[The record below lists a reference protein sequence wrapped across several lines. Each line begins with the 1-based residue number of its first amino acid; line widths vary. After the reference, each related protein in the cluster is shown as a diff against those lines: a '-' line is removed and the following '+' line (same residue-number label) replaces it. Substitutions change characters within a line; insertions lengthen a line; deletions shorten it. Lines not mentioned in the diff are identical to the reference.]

1 MYYLS
6 KRDNATKIKVD
17 EGYSNE
23 NTVMIEYLNGPKQGK
38 AVPITRSTLK
48 RWWKKVEQ
56 ENTSVQMPSTEKL
69 ENVKNVCPIKKT
81 TKKIDRT
88 EDVEKIVKMLIDDY
102 VYKYYDSVNCYKVYD
117 IMAQNHVIAE
127 IYPQRKK
134 IVCYLRS
141 LEGMD
146 LSKTIFHKQGYK
158 YYLPCR
164 ADISYDDDFI
174 SILKNFL

>member
-1 MYYLS
+1 M
-6 KRDNATKIKVD
+6 
-17 EGYSNE
+17 
-23 NTVMIEYLNGPKQGK
+23 
-38 AVPITRSTLK
+38 LK
-48 RWWKKVEQ
+48 MFVQLKKNNQ
-56 ENTSVQMPSTEKL
+56 
-69 ENVKNVCPIKKT
+69 
-81 TKKIDRT
+81 KIDRT

-164 ADISYDDDFI
+164 VDISYNDDFI

>member
-17 EGYSNE
+17 ESYSNE
-23 NTVMIEYLNGPKQGK
+23 NTVMIEYLNGLKQGK

-141 LEGMD
+141 LEGID

>member
-17 EGYSNE
+17 ESYSNE

-81 TKKIDRT
+81 TKKLT
-88 EDVEKIVKMLIDDY
+88 G
-102 VYKYYDSVNCYKVYD
+102 
-117 IMAQNHVIAE
+117 
-127 IYPQRKK
+127 QR
-134 IVCYLRS
+134 
-141 LEGMD
+141 M
-146 LSKTIFHKQGYK
+146 
-158 YYLPCR
+158 
-164 ADISYDDDFI
+164 
-174 SILKNFL
+174 